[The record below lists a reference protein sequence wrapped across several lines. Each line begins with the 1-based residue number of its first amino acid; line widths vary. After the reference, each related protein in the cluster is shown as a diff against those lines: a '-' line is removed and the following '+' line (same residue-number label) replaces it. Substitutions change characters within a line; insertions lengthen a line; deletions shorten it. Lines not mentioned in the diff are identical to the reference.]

1 MHQSI
6 IFNSII
12 SAINKKTYKKAR
24 EKEQELSK
32 EKFTAYF
39 LPRTIVLWFICD
51 LISGIITL
59 LVFWAKTSV
68 YLTAFFVV
76 FTFVVAL
83 VSIHRLTYRCSV
95 NNEGLTSVN
104 FGFIKKRV
112 FWKCIYKID
121 VKKTKGSTHYHHEET
136 NLIIMNKKNKIVYAC
151 PYSLVGAALIERKAK
166 KERKKPH

>member
-1 MHQSI
+1 MQQSI
-6 IFNSII
+6 ILNSII
-12 SAINKKTYKKAR
+12 SMINKKTYKKAR

-32 EKFTAYF
+32 EKFNAYF

-59 LVFWAKTSV
+59 LLLWAKAPV
-68 YLTAFFVV
+68 YITAFFVV
-76 FTFVVAL
+76 ISFIVAL
-83 VSIHRLTYRCSV
+83 TAIHRLTYRCSV

-121 VKKTKGSTHYHHEET
+121 VKKTKNSIYCHEET
-136 NLIIMNKKNKIVYAC
+136 NLIIRNKKNKIVYSC
-151 PYSLVGAALIERKAK
+151 PYSLVGAALIEQKAK
-166 KERKKPH
+166 KARKKPH

>member
-1 MHQSI
+1 MQQSI

-39 LPRTIVLWFICD
+39 LPRTIVLWFVCD

-59 LVFWAKTSV
+59 LVLWAKTSV

-76 FTFVVAL
+76 ITFVVAL
-83 VSIHRLTYRCSV
+83 ISIHRLTYRCYI
-95 NNEGLTSVN
+95 NDEGLTSVN

-121 VKKTKGSTHYHHEET
+121 VNKTKESIHYQEET